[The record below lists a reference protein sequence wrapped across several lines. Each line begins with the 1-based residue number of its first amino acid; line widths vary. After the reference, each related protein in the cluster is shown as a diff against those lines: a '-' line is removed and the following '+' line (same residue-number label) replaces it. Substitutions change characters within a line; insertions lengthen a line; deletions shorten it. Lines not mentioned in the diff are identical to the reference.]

1 MNMGVSTGGSNF
13 SIHSCYKLTV
23 LCTVRMLSSYTH
35 VINLSDDICSFNVDG
50 SYSSKESHA
59 VLNIDSKGH
68 GVLVFLNDELIGAFL
83 TLTEKYPLLSI
94 FFVGYFLSSYP

>member
-1 MNMGVSTGGSNF
+1 
-13 SIHSCYKLTV
+13 
-23 LCTVRMLSSYTH
+23 MLSSYTH